1 MSNVCKLDIYYFRA
15 FINRLMFNPTRG
27 FQWNQ
32 CMDTCPKYRRSQP
45 SSFDTIE
52 QMEEF
57 FDWSTITTKDPKT
70 FEYYSDVDSEAFW
83 MPFRYVGCK
92 SRPWDFSN

>member
-1 MSNVCKLDIYYFRA
+1 MDSPTWRLTTGFFSVHADQNMSIPIVV
-15 FINRLMFNPTRG
+15 RLSLE
-27 FQWNQ
+27 
-32 CMDTCPKYRRSQP
+32 CYK
-45 SSFDTIE
+45 
-52 QMEEF
+52 
-57 FDWSTITTKDPKT
+57 ITTKDPKT